1 MPDSPAEVA
10 GISGLIAG
18 VVTGIAE
25 VLRSRRQK
33 KLESDEPPKRGKK
46 SHGPP
51 PQQFQAIAAHVG
63 SISQKIHDLE
73 ARMDRWSKQLDGI
86 SDSVDELVVKH
97 AIASAETRK
106 DLEHLREQV
115 HELKDR
121 LKQEGKQQ

>member
-1 MPDSPAEVA
+1 
-10 GISGLIAG
+10 
-18 VVTGIAE
+18 
-25 VLRSRRQK
+25 
-33 KLESDEPPKRGKK
+33 
-46 SHGPP
+46 
-51 PQQFQAIAAHVG
+51 
-63 SISQKIHDLE
+63 
-73 ARMDRWSKQLDGI
+73 MDRWSKQLDGI